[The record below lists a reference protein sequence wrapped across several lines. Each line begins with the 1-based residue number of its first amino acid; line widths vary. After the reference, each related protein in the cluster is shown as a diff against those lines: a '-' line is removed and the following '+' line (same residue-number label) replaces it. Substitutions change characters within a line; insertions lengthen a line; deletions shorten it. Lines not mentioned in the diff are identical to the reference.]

1 LVARAYGQ
9 LDSFNRN
16 QAWTVGGS
24 YSLARELRYFG
35 SEAARG
41 KFHLVHFDRESK
53 RPIKTRSQEAQGVP
67 IGFLATQGSEAFLVF
82 RGTMTTTEWLA
93 DLKVKLVSC
102 PYLGS
107 GKVHEGFLRT
117 YELFRT
123 SVLDSLKEL
132 RRSARLFISGH
143 SLGAGLATL
152 AAVDIVSSS
161 LGVSPIV
168 YTFASPRVG
177 DGAFAMA
184 YNALLK
190 GKSFRI
196 ANTCDMVT
204 LVPFP
209 VPFLGVVGGYF
220 THVDTAVD
228 FTTQRDDV
236 EKNHEIGT
244 YLEALGSRDTGR
256 GLLGQIFNRGR
267 TTSR

>member
-1 LVARAYGQ
+1 M
-9 LDSFNRN
+9 
-16 QAWTVGGS
+16 
-24 YSLARELRYFG
+24 
-35 SEAARG
+35 
-41 KFHLVHFDRESK
+41 
-53 RPIKTRSQEAQGVP
+53 
-67 IGFLATQGSEAFLVF
+67 GFLATQGSEAFLVF

-93 DLKVKLVSC
+93 DRKVKLVSC

-117 YELFRT
+117 YELLRT

-132 RRSARLFISGH
+132 RRSTRLFITGH

-152 AAVDIVSSS
+152 SAVDILSSG
-161 LGVSPIV
+161 LGVSLII

-177 DGAFAMA
+177 DGAFAAA
-184 YNALLK
+184 YNAMLK

-196 ANTCDMVT
+196 ANSCDMVT

-220 THVDTAVD
+220 THVEAAVD
-228 FTTQRDDV
+228 FTTQREDV

-244 YLEALGSRDTGR
+244 YLEALESRDTGR